1 MEIAVESSPM
11 FYLHGLAEHLAFA
24 VECHFCLLSVICLI
38 CYQNLQIK
46 TQKNIHEVVCNS
58 FCNSYFMK
66 TVAVASV
73 YSLICSDH
81 FPDPTLNLLD
91 ERLVR
96 VLAYQ
101 RLQQLG
107 GKKVS
112 LLFLFEQPSLKF
124 YKLKMVKMLC

>member
-1 MEIAVESSPM
+1 
-11 FYLHGLAEHLAFA
+11 
-24 VECHFCLLSVICLI
+24 
-38 CYQNLQIK
+38 
-46 TQKNIHEVVCNS
+46 
-58 FCNSYFMK
+58 MK

-73 YSLICSDH
+73 YALICSDH

-124 YKLKMVKMLC
+124 YKLKMVKTLC